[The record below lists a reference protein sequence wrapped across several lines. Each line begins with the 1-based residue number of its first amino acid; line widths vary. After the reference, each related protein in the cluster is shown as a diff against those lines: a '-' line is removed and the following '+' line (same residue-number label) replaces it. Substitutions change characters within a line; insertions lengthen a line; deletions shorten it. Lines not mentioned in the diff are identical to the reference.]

1 MGKIFKKILYILTLG
16 YYNGV
21 EYIPIED
28 DALTGGMG
36 NNDVVYDELF
46 KHQEKYTKLL
56 DSYVHNNVVNL
67 HIKMLFKIVFF
78 CFTIWV
84 WYMMTD
90 LFKLSYD
97 IIFKTIGNTEIS
109 RDHVQI
115 VIDLLIAVIPSLVSL
130 ITSFIIIPRVIA
142 KYLFNRGEEQSMV
155 DIIKNLQTYDNEI
168 FKLKREEDTKKNS
181 DDSEANVS

>member
-1 MGKIFKKILYILTLG
+1 MGKIFNKVLYILTLG

-28 DALTGGMG
+28 DTLTGGMT

-67 HIKMLFKIVFF
+67 HVKMIFKIIFF
-78 CFTIWV
+78 CFTIWI

-90 LFKLSYD
+90 LFRLSYD
-97 IIFKTIGNTEIS
+97 IIFKTVENTQTS

-115 VIDLLIAVIPSLVSL
+115 AIDLLIAVIPSLVSL

-168 FKLKREEDTKKNS
+168 FKLKREEDTKNN
-181 DDSEANVS
+181 SEANAS